1 MARRPNYGQ
10 ERADRDRKKA
20 VRREERLAAKAARS
34 KRTNAEKSDDLT
46 RAADAPAPS
55 DEDDNGQG
63 PPALPTP

>member
-34 KRTNAEKSDDLT
+34 KRTNAEKGDDAT
-46 RAADAPAPS
+46 RAADGSDPS
-55 DEDDNGQG
+55 DEDEGKQ
-63 PPALPTP
+63 PTAIPTA